1 MSNVL
6 DSAILVGKESTY
18 GTPATLTRAFE
29 GKADSFKR
37 QQDPLE
43 SVGFRAD
50 MQAKRADRRTM
61 VNMGGAGELAFDIQ
75 NKGFGLLLQA
85 MLGSISGPTQQ
96 AATTAYKSTAQTT
109 TLDPQDSFT
118 VQVQR
123 PDMGGTTR
131 NFTHHGAVVTGWS
144 ITQELDAY
152 AMATLQF
159 DFEDV
164 DTVTGAG
171 TPTYP
176 ASTTPFDWTQL
187 VVSLDSTDTDV
198 TSFSLDADLALK
210 TDRRFLRGS
219 ELKKQPC
226 RSGVPVFTG
235 QLAAEFEDLTLYNQF
250 VAGTTVPLVATWT
263 GATIESPYPYELKIT
278 CAAVQYTGESP
289 EVSLSEVPTQAIPF
303 EVLWDGTNPA
313 VEITYQSTDTTL

>member
-6 DSAILVGKESTY
+6 DSAILVGLESTY
-18 GTPATLTRAFE
+18 GTPATLTRAYE
-29 GKADSFKR
+29 GKADSWKR
-37 QQDPLE
+37 DQQPLE
-43 SVGFRAD
+43 SNGFRAD
-50 MQAKRADRRTM
+50 MQAKRSDRRTM
-61 VNMGGAGELAFDIQ
+61 VNMGGVGELAFDIQ
-75 NKGFGLLLQA
+75 NKGLGLLLQG

-109 TLDPQDSFT
+109 TLDPEDSFT

-131 NFTHHGAVVTGWS
+131 NFTHHGCVITGWS
-144 ITQELDAY
+144 ITQELDGL
-152 AMATLQF
+152 AMVSLAF

-164 DTVTGAG
+164 DTSTGAG

-187 VVSLDSTDTDV
+187 VVSLDGTDTDV
-198 TSFSLDADLALK
+198 TSFSLDGDLALK

-219 ELKKQPC
+219 HLKKRPC
-226 RSGVPVFTG
+226 RNGIPTFTG
-235 QLAAEFEDLTLYNQF
+235 QMAMEFEDLTVYNQF
-250 VAGTTVPLVATWT
+250 VAGDTVPLIATWT
-263 GATIESPYPYELKIT
+263 GAQIDSPYNYELKIT

-289 EVSLSEVPTQAIPF
+289 EVSLTEVPTQAIPF

-313 VEITYQSTDTTL
+313 VQIEYTSVDTSL

>member
-6 DSAILVGKESTY
+6 DSAILVGLESTY
-18 GTPATLTRAFE
+18 GTPATLTRAYE

-37 QQDPLE
+37 DQQPLE
-43 SVGFRAD
+43 STGFRGGQ
-50 MQAKRADRRTM
+50 QAKRSDRRTM
-61 VNMGGAGELAFDIQ
+61 INMGGVGELQFDIQ
-75 NKGFGLLLQA
+75 NKGLGLLLQA

-96 AATTAYKSTAQTT
+96 AATTAYKSTAATT
-109 TLDPQDSFT
+109 AADPDDSFT

-131 NFTHHGAVVTGWS
+131 PFTHHGCVVTGWS
-144 ITQELDAY
+144 ITQELDGL
-152 AMATLQF
+152 AMVNLNF

-164 DTVTGAG
+164 DTSTAAG
-171 TPTYP
+171 TPSYP
-176 ASTTPFDWTQL
+176 SATTPFNWTHL

-210 TDRRFLRGS
+210 TDRRFLRAS
-219 ELKKQPC
+219 ALKKQPC
-226 RSGVPVFTG
+226 RNGIPTFTG
-235 QLAAEFEDLTLYNQF
+235 QMAMEFEDLTVYNQF

-263 GATIESPYPYELKIT
+263 GATIDSPYSYELKIT

-289 EVSLSEVPTQAIPF
+289 ETSLTDVPTQAIPF

-313 VEITYQSTDTTL
+313 VQIEYTSVDTAL